1 MSQNNSTTTQKIY
14 DVIVIGAGMAGLK
27 AAYDLQNK
35 GLSVIILEARDRI
48 GGRIHTTTE
57 FDSEFAIDLG
67 AELVHTTTTP
77 TWELINSQNLKTIR
91 LVNDEDKDESIDLT
105 DFRYFFKA
113 LESKQIP
120 SPKPTE
126 DILSYLKRIEVD
138 PELISE
144 IEAGYVVDTERAEK
158 INALAV
164 LNRFDQM
171 VKNGEMLGEKDFK
184 IFGGYNQIYKILAEK
199 LQIEL
204 AKPVTMVNW
213 ENNEIEV
220 QTTDASV
227 YKSHKIVLTVPVA
240 VLKKPNIQ
248 FVPELPEDKIQA
260 IESFGVCDIVK
271 IFLKFDEKIL
281 TPDVNILDV
290 FEDEIPVWWK
300 ATITADENYNGEIL
314 VGWVSADK
322 ARKLYTLSQDE
333 IIDLAVKDLEKKLNK
348 TNLKP
353 IKSLVQIW
361 KDEEFSSGAYSYIP
375 AQASPDIIE
384 DLAKPINN
392 KIFWAGEATDPNYAT
407 VNGAYYSGK
416 RVADEILEMV

>member
-392 KIFWAGEATDPNYAT
+392 KIFWAGEATDPNNAT

-416 RVADEILEMV
+416 RAANEILGTI

>member
-1 MSQNNSTTTQKIY
+1 MSQTHNTTQKIY

-27 AAYDLQNK
+27 AAYDLQNQ

-57 FDSEFAIDLG
+57 FDPEFAIDLG
-67 AELVHTTTTP
+67 AELVHATTSP
-77 TWELINSQNLKTIR
+77 IWELINSQNLKTIR
-91 LVNDEDKDESIDLT
+91 LINDSDKNESPDLT
-105 DFRYFFKA
+105 YFQDFFKA

-120 SPKPTE
+120 YPKPAE
-126 DILSYLKRIEVD
+126 DILSYLKRIEVE

-144 IEAGYVVDTERAEK
+144 IEAAYVVDTENLDK

-184 IFGGYNQIYKILAEK
+184 IFGGYKQIYNILAEK

-204 AKPVTMVNW
+204 SKPVTMINW
-213 ENNEIEV
+213 GNHEIEV
-220 QTTDASV
+220 YTTDTSV

-248 FVPELPEDKIQA
+248 FVPELPEDKKQA

-271 IFLKFDEKIL
+271 IFLKFDQKIL
-281 TPDVNILDV
+281 TPDINILNV
-290 FEDEIPVWWK
+290 FEDDVPAWWK
-300 ATITADENYNGEIL
+300 ATITADENYKSEIL

-333 IIDLAVKDLEKKLNK
+333 IIDVAVKDLEKKLNK

-353 IKSLVQIW
+353 VKSLVQIW
-361 KDEEFSSGAYSYIP
+361 KNEEFSLGAYSYTP
-375 AQASPDIIE
+375 AQASPDIVE
-384 DLAKPINN
+384 SLAKPIAN

-407 VNGAYYSGK
+407 VNGAYYSG
-416 RVADEILEMV
+416 RRAANEILEIH